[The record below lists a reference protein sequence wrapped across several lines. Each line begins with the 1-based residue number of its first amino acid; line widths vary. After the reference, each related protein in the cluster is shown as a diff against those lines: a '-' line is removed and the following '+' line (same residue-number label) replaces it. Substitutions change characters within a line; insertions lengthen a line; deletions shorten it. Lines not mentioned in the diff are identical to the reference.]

1 MFYKVFWF
9 FSLMSLSLIKILLLP
24 LFYLINFFVKYR
36 ENIIIKNIDL
46 SHKNLNEIEK
56 KKIISKFY
64 FHFFQLIC
72 EIFKMFSASKLFYI
86 KRIKIINPELL
97 EFYKNNNQS
106 VILMSGHHNNWEW
119 ASQIISITAKQDFL
133 GVYKKLSNKFFDNLL
148 YKSRSRFKVNLIEI
162 NDAIKYIINSKDKC
176 QIIGLAADQNPVIN
190 KSTYWDN
197 FFGEETPLFLVPE
210 KLAVKMNYPVLFCN
224 MSKLSNGYYTI
235 KYELIEEN
243 PTLSKK
249 GSKTNLFIKRLEEKI
264 IEEPNSYL
272 WSHNRWK
279 HKK

>member
-72 EIFKMFSASKLFYI
+72 EIFKMFSASKLFYK

-197 FFGEETPLFLVPE
+197 FFGE
-210 KLAVKMNYPVLFCN
+210 
-224 MSKLSNGYYTI
+224 
-235 KYELIEEN
+235 
-243 PTLSKK
+243 
-249 GSKTNLFIKRLEEKI
+249 
-264 IEEPNSYL
+264 
-272 WSHNRWK
+272 
-279 HKK
+279 